1 MDHRHKCKNSKW
13 TTHIYVRTKTK
24 CKKAQVNLG
33 VDNDFVVK
41 TPKAQAPKEKNN
53 KVMNFIKFK
62 TFKGYHRRK

>member
-33 VDNDFVVK
+33 VDNDFVFK
-41 TPKAQAPKEKNN
+41 TPKAQAPKEKI
-53 KVMNFIKFK
+53 IK
-62 TFKGYHRRK
+62 